1 MYPAVPLFQVTW
13 DNAAR
18 LLLLADKYDMPA
30 VAEHVRLFL
39 DTPREA
45 FAPAAAAAAAATAA
59 AGPLR
64 LEAQLTSGSTPG
76 LPDVFEW

>member
-1 MYPAVPLFQVTW
+1 MYPAVPLFRVTW
-13 DNAAR
+13 DNAAC

-45 FAPAAAAAAAATAA
+45 FAPTAAAAAATAA

-64 LEAQLTSGSTPG
+64 LEAQLTSGNSPG
-76 LPDVFEW
+76 LPNVFEW